1 MKTPLFPGPIWLV
14 GCGNMAGAML
24 EGWLH
29 AGLDPAQVTVIRPS
43 GREVAGDV
51 RVLADYPTGEVP
63 ALVLLGMKPHQLD
76 AVAQRLASLLAP
88 ETLLVSILAGVEL
101 ASHRARFPAP
111 ETIVRAMPNMPVR
124 LRKGVVDLY
133 GDRRD
138 DRITRLMA
146 ALGRAEWLEEERLFQ
161 LAGVLTGAGPAF
173 LFRFVDALAEAGAAA
188 GLPRDQALRLALAMV
203 EGAGALASAEAAPP
217 AELARRVASPKGT
230 TQAGLDMLDA
240 TDGMAALLRR
250 TVEAS
255 LRRSDEMAAEARR
268 PRAS

>member
-1 MKTPLFPGPIWLV
+1 
-14 GCGNMAGAML
+14 
-24 EGWLH
+24 
-29 AGLDPAQVTVIRPS
+29 
-43 GREVAGDV
+43 
-51 RVLADYPTGEVP
+51 VL
-63 ALVLLGMKPHQLD
+63 
-76 AVAQRLASLLAP
+76 S
-88 ETLLVSILAGVEL
+88 
-101 ASHRARFPAP
+101 
-111 ETIVRAMPNMPVR
+111 
-124 LRKGVVDLY
+124 
-133 GDRRD
+133 
-138 DRITRLMA
+138 
-146 ALGRAEWLEEERLFQ
+146 
-161 LAGVLTGAGPAF
+161 GAGPAF

-188 GLPRDQALRLALAMV
+188 GLPRDQALRLAIAMV